1 MWSLVIAVNTD
12 ANILDDVDPTTEHP
26 QITDYTH
33 PIDPW
38 GSATLGVDNGK
49 VCFWGATDL
58 ALANSSA
65 REYCGRVYGYT
76 GPTLIAAQAGVFLP
90 GGADKSAGLDARRR
104 PTCAC
109 PRPSLVQLARN
120 PNTTLSTRTLCS
132 ALSVHTRACTPPRTH
147 SLSNSHNARQSPL
160 NRHAASC
167 THILYACCAT
177 QFRRCR
183 YFTHDAEATLL
194 ALEKPGPRCTRIH
207 VPCCSSRELVGRIEY
222 VST

>member
-1 MWSLVIAVNTD
+1 MLLVIAVSTD

-90 GGADKSAGLDARRR
+90 GGADESAGLDARRR
-104 PTCAC
+104 P
-109 PRPSLVQLARN
+109 RPSLVQLAHN
-120 PNTTLSTRTLCS
+120 PVSPHYTRTHS
-132 ALSVHTRACTPPRTH
+132 AVHYQCTRACTPPRTQPR
-147 SLSNSHNARQSPL
+147 SNRPPV
-160 NRHAASC
+160 
-167 THILYACCAT
+167 AT
-177 QFRRCR
+177 QPP
-183 YFTHDAEATLL
+183 Y
-194 ALEKPGPRCTRIH
+194 
-207 VPCCSSRELVGRIEY
+207 S
-222 VST
+222 

>member
-1 MWSLVIAVNTD
+1 MLLVIAVSTD

-58 ALANSSA
+58 ADANSSA

-90 GGADKSAGLDARRR
+90 GGADESAGLDARRR
-104 PTCAC
+104 P
-109 PRPSLVQLARN
+109 RPSLVQLAHN
-120 PNTTLSTRTLCS
+120 
-132 ALSVHTRACTPPRTH
+132 SVHHPLTLLCTISTLEHALRLAH
-147 SLSNSHNARQSPL
+147 SLIATARQSPL
-160 NRHAASC
+160 NRHTASC
-167 THILYACCAT
+167 THILHVLRHTVPPLPLLPA
-177 QFRRCR
+177 RRR
-183 YFTHDAEATLL
+183 GDTARAGEAR
-194 ALEKPGPRCTRIH
+194 PQMHTRIH
-207 VPCCSSRELVGRIEY
+207 AP
-222 VST
+222 